1 MSQKVWGN
9 RLTIQKLKE
18 KEKKERINYIVDMA
32 EQLFFLKGYDN
43 VSMKDIAEEVGI
55 SRAALY
61 LYFKNKETV
70 YLAIVLRAVK
80 IRDKLFRE
88 SVKTEKNGL
97 DKLKDIGRAYFKFYN
112 EFNDYYSVCLY
123 FNSERFDKSDDEYVP
138 EIRAFSSKTI
148 QIMREAVDDGIKDGS
163 IRADLNPLEVA
174 IFIATTS
181 KQVVKINSHN
191 LKALKSEGISYEQY
205 KEDSLDLWANMVMNK
220 S

>member
-1 MSQKVWGN
+1 M
-9 RLTIQKLKE
+9 TIPKLKE
-18 KEKKERINYIVDMA
+18 KEKKERLNYIVDVA
-32 EQLFFLKGYDN
+32 EHLFFLKGYDN

-70 YLAIVLRAVK
+70 YFAIVLRAVK

-88 SVKTEKNGL
+88 SAKTEKNGL

-112 EFNDYYSVCLY
+112 EFHDYYNVCLY
-123 FNSERFDKSDDEYVP
+123 FNSERFDKSDDEHVP

-148 QIMREAVDDGIKDGS
+148 QIMREAVEEGIKDGS

-181 KQVVKINSHN
+181 KQIVKINSRN
-191 LKALKSEGISYEQY
+191 LKALENEGISYEQY
-205 KEDSLDLWANMVMNK
+205 KEHSLDLWANMVMNK